1 MRLDQF
7 NNPIFNEADIF
18 DALYIGHQSALP
30 NIIAEDNSEI
40 TNFCNLSEIEFT
52 KLDPSIY
59 KLSIN
64 EYDKLLQQE
73 WFMPDYYYT
82 SNIEEYC
89 ISKCNDQT
97 EITRVLD
104 ELAEYNRRGM
114 LPLLQ
119 WLVYFVDTCLDNKIV
134 WGVGRGSSVSSFV
147 LFLIGVHKIHSIK
160 YNLDWQD
167 FLR

>member
-7 NNPIFNEADIF
+7 NNPIFNDADIF
-18 DALYIGHQSALP
+18 DALYIGHQSALSK
-30 NIIAEDNSEI
+30 IIAETNPEI
-40 TNFCNLSEIEFT
+40 ENFCNLSGIEFT
-52 KLDPSIY
+52 KLDPSLY
-59 KLSIN
+59 NLSIN

-73 WFMPDYYYT
+73 WFMPDSYYT
-82 SNIEEYC
+82 INIEEYC
-89 ISKCNDQT
+89 ISKCKNQI
-97 EITRVLD
+97 EINRVLD
-104 ELAEYNRRGM
+104 ELAEYTHRGM
-114 LPLLQ
+114 IPLLQ
-119 WLVYFVDTCLDNKIV
+119 WLIYFVDTCMDNNIV